1 VRLAAVGSVVLV
13 LSCSARTVQH
23 GELAPVGAAVRV
35 SFAAP
40 RTIAAPQSNQDTL
53 RVHDVR
59 ALIGTVRGG
68 SPDTVV
74 MTVASVVTPRGE
86 TSVPAGTTVTV
97 LRDAGVAIQVLS
109 TKPGAVE
116 LTVLGVIVVGLLGVV
131 LVFWSLSQGG

>member
-1 VRLAAVGSVVLV
+1 
-13 LSCSARTVQH
+13 
-23 GELAPVGAAVRV
+23 
-35 SFAAP
+35 
-40 RTIAAPQSNQDTL
+40 
-53 RVHDVR
+53 
-59 ALIGTVRGG
+59 
-68 SPDTVV
+68 